1 MVTMSPYAHVLGRQL
16 VAHVLRREIDMAI
29 DPSTAFVSYSREDL
43 DFVVRLAKDVK
54 EKGAKLWVDRVD
66 IRPGQRWE
74 AEIEV
79 AVDAC
84 SRMLVVLSPAAIA
97 SRNVL
102 AEASL
107 AIDDGKEVI
116 SVLYRDCKVPFRLRP
131 LQYADF
137 RTDYATGLAEL
148 LAVLT
153 SESEVTPVATAEQAR
168 LEEERKQAFY
178 REIADRRR

>member
-1 MVTMSPYAHVLGRQL
+1 MS
-16 VAHVLRREIDMAI
+16 I

-54 EKGAKLWVDRVD
+54 EKGARLWVDKVD

-74 AEIEV
+74 AGIEA
-79 AVDAC
+79 AVSAC
-84 SRMLVVLSPAAIA
+84 SRMLVVLSPAAIS

-116 SVLYRDCKVPFRLRP
+116 PVLYRDCKVPFRLRP
-131 LQYADF
+131 LQYSDL
-137 RTDYATGLAEL
+137 RTDYATGLTEL

-153 SESEVTPVATAEQAR
+153 GGIELAPPVTSEQTRLEGERQQAAAEQAR
-168 LEEERKQAFY
+168 IEREENERKTVEEEKARKEEVRAP
-178 REIADRRR
+178 AP